1 MSESK
6 RPKTQPTEPKKG
18 KPAEIPV
25 PTRKQFFSDLKK
37 AAKPKK

>member
-1 MSESK
+1 MADK
-6 RPKTQPTEPKKG
+6 REPTQHTQPKKG

-37 AAKPKK
+37 AAKPHKK